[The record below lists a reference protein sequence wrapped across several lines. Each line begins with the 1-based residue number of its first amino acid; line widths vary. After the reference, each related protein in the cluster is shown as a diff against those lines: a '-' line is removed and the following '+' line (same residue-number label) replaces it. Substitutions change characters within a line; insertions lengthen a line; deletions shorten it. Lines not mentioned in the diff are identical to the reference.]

1 MMSDSKNGN
10 QVENQSESVIESFK
24 IKIENLINENSKLK
38 LENKILKE
46 ENSTLKNKLHINGLI
61 DLDLNKD
68 EEPSNATINDMDKSF
83 GLLNGKNIKYF
94 LISLI
99 QYNIDNYMV

>member
-1 MMSDSKNGN
+1 MSDSKNGN

-46 ENSTLKNKLHINGLI
+46 ENSTLKNKLQQV
-61 DLDLNKD
+61 
-68 EEPSNATINDMDKSF
+68 
-83 GLLNGKNIKYF
+83 Y
-94 LISLI
+94 
-99 QYNIDNYMV
+99 